1 MVLAK
6 TPHTR
11 GAQLARL
18 AFYQRAGKIEERVG
32 RNEASNILAAL
43 QYASPPVAWELAILL
58 QGFGWPVDLTGVGVT
73 FNPNGIAPFTE
84 QRSVT
89 TSVFCDL

>member
-32 RNEASNILAAL
+32 RIEASNILAAL
-43 QYASPPVAWELAILL
+43 QYATPPVAW
-58 QGFGWPVDLTGVGVT
+58 GFG
-73 FNPNGIAPFTE
+73 
-84 QRSVT
+84 
-89 TSVFCDL
+89 

>member
-32 RNEASNILAAL
+32 RIEASNILAAL
-43 QYASPPVAWELAILL
+43 QYATPPVAW
-58 QGFGWPVDLTGVGVT
+58 GFGWPVDLTGVGVT